1 MAEKKR
7 SEPTIVDA
15 VVMILDKPTK
25 VDEATKSGGNIYP
38 QSLAEEILL
47 EIMTGKAKYDIEEV
61 SPVERRLKKKM
72 PFEAWTE
79 HAMAESVGARIED
92 GKFIISFKLKANK
105 YGKLLQDT
113 INTHGLDKIEFYP
126 VGVGTPDENHIVRK
140 YKLSYVT
147 FEVKK

>member
-79 HAMAESVGARIED
+79 DAVR
-92 GKFIISFKLKANK
+92 
-105 YGKLLQDT
+105 
-113 INTHGLDKIEFYP
+113 
-126 VGVGTPDENHIVRK
+126 GVD
-140 YKLSYVT
+140 
-147 FEVKK
+147 